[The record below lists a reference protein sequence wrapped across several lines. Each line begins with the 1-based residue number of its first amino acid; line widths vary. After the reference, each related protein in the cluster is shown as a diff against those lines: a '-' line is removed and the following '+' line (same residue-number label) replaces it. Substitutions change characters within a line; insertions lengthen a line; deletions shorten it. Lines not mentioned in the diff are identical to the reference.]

1 MFKIFMRDG
10 GEGYKS
16 GNFVFNFSNGWAVS
30 VAMGDGIYSSGN
42 FEEGFARVEVAV
54 INPDDEF
61 VEFVGGDGGVAGW
74 QDISDVM
81 FILNEVSQYPASAL
95 VDVA

>member
-54 INPDDEF
+54 IDPDG
-61 VEFVGGDGGVAGW
+61 EFVGSDGGVAGW

>member
-10 GEGYKS
+10 GKGYKA

-54 INPDDEF
+54 IDPDG
-61 VEFVGGDGGVAGW
+61 EFVGGDGGVAGW

-81 FILNEVSQYPASAL
+81 LILNEVSQYPASAL